1 MHDQSLNDSF
11 WLCISELQLMQY
23 FFQIIFLVKETQ
35 HFLQF
40 QAGLEREAESE
51 SIGTYFSTVEV
62 KINIF
67 RAFRGILQLCL
78 HVVKDQWIKDHGCKT
93 GLKIILHQCQG

>member
-23 FFQIIFLVKETQ
+23 FFQIIFLVKEAH
-35 HFLQF
+35 HFMQF
-40 QAGLEREAESE
+40 QAGPEKGAENE
-51 SIGTYFSTVEV
+51 SIGTYFSTMEV

-67 RAFRGILQLCL
+67 RAFGGILQPLLAC
-78 HVVKDQWIKDHGCKT
+78 G
-93 GLKIILHQCQG
+93 QGSVD